1 MIAEFLTFEVITIP
15 VWFILI
21 MILGF
26 GTLGSFIVQYFK
38 ETNKKPKRFVTIRA
52 LGKYGGFMVWC
63 FSQWFIST
71 HGEYPITISLGY
83 LAIYIGKRRGYE
95 EGE

>member
-1 MIAEFLTFEVITIP
+1 MIAEFLTFEVITMP

-38 ETNKKPKRFVTIRA
+38 ETAKGIK
-52 LGKYGGFMVWC
+52 
-63 FSQWFIST
+63 
-71 HGEYPITISLGY
+71 
-83 LAIYIGKRRGYE
+83 
-95 EGE
+95 